1 MASDREITLGDLW
14 RAIWRGKWIVLA
26 TTVIAGL
33 VAFGITYTADTTY
46 SATSK
51 VYLGQATTILGNL
64 ASTPG
69 TNPLTAATM
78 LQGDAVVDAVAGGDD
93 DHYHGTHVAGTIGA
107 LDNGFGVV
115 GVAPGARIHAV
126 KVLSKP
132 TPESKTP
139 TPPATMKRKS

>member
-69 TNPLTAATM
+69 TNRTPS
-78 LQGDAVVDAVAGGDD
+78 
-93 DHYHGTHVAGTIGA
+93 
-107 LDNGFGVV
+107 
-115 GVAPGARIHAV
+115 RISSLGSV
-126 KVLSKP
+126 SPSPVPFSP
-132 TPESKTP
+132 NFE
-139 TPPATMKRKS
+139 

>member
-78 LQGDAVVDAVAGGDD
+78 LQGDAVVDAVAAVGQAEQ
-93 DHYHGTHVAGTIGA
+93 VARDGQNAAITRLWFDQRSHSICGKE
-107 LDNGFGVV
+107 
-115 GVAPGARIHAV
+115 RW
-126 KVLSKP
+126 
-132 TPESKTP
+132 
-139 TPPATMKRKS
+139 